1 MQYQEYIQRVQKT
14 SKLIKEA
21 RFQEAVDSF
30 YQLYLSD
37 ISEIDRAEICA
48 NLAVVYD
55 RMGNTEDALA
65 WYEKGVS
72 CEQNYCRYD
81 VTEKKAQYLSLLGH
95 NDQAVLIYESLIQQP
110 FVSEVEKGRLHKAI
124 KGLLGKVTR
133 SWQ

>member
-1 MQYQEYIQRVQKT
+1 MQYQEYIQKVQKT

-21 RFQEAVDSF
+21 RFQEAVDSL

-48 NLAVVYD
+48 NLAAVYD

-72 CEQNYCRYD
+72 CEQNYCRYF
-81 VTEKKAQYLSLLGH
+81 VTEKKAQYLSQLGH

-110 FVSEVEKGRLHKAI
+110 FVSEVEKERLHKTL
-124 KGLLGKVTR
+124 KSLLGKVTR